1 MGMVTTVGLDIA
13 EAIVRLPALNRLADP
28 RVLAIRFCHDCAARR
43 ECVSQRGYATDT
55 TSAR

>member
-1 MGMVTTVGLDIA
+1 MGMVTTIGLDVV
-13 EAIVRLPALNRLADP
+13 EAIVRLPTLNRLADP
-28 RVLAIRFCHDCAARR
+28 GVTAIHFCHDCAARR